1 MIATSISAV
10 ESTFKSL
17 FFGNNGMILESTIS
31 PAPDLA
37 KLEDLSNEADA
48 SLVAPTVVLKLK
60 GGPGTGMDLDKP
72 NH

>member
-1 MIATSISAV
+1 
-10 ESTFKSL
+10 
-17 FFGNNGMILESTIS
+17 MILESTIS